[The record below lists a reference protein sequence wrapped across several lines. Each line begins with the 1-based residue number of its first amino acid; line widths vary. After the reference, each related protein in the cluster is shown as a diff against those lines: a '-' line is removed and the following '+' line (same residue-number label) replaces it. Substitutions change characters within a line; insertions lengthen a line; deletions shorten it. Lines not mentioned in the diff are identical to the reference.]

1 MADLSDKI
9 KAEIE
14 NIDQIYLEMP
24 SHKNLANL
32 STLELAGVATLL
44 HNFYNGIE
52 NIIKQILFSKS
63 VAVSESSSWHKD
75 LLNLAVTKK
84 IISQSIKEQL
94 VEYLAFRHFFTHAYA
109 LELYPERMEHL
120 VENALDVYDLF
131 KKEIDVFTN

>member
-14 NIDQIYLEMP
+14 NIDQIFLEMP

-44 HNFYNGIE
+44 HNIYNGIE
-52 NIIKQILFSKS
+52 NVVKQILFSKS
-63 VAVSESSSWHKD
+63 VSLSESGSWHKD
-75 LLNLAVTKK
+75 LLNLAVSKK
-84 IISQSIKEQL
+84 IISENIKKQL
-94 VEYLAFRHFFTHAYA
+94 AEYLAFRHFFTHAYA

-120 VENALDVYDLF
+120 VENALEVYDIF
-131 KKEIDVFTN
+131 KKEIDVFIN